1 MIKQALAL
9 SLVTAGL
16 TTATAST
23 SQAQQCTP
31 LQVVGTN
38 QTSITKTVSPAAPIA
53 LPGIRTNWNTDWV
66 VPGDMDYDQFQ
77 ARITTETG
85 VEDLNVD
92 MYLKYPDQTSDL
104 VYNPGEVIITP
115 GEPLTLSASSRE
127 GSSPYQVNMRIGDT
141 DSEGTTYT
149 ATVYGCL

>member
-1 MIKQALAL
+1 MMKRTLAVTL
-9 SLVTAGL
+9 STAGL
-16 TTATAST
+16 MALASST
-23 SQAQQCTP
+23 GQAQQCTP

-104 VYNPGEVIITP
+104 VNNPGEVLIGP
-115 GEPLTLSASSRE
+115 DAPLTLSAASR
-127 GSSPYQVNMRIGDT
+127 GDLSPYQVNLRIGDT

-149 ATVYGCL
+149 ATVYGCR

>member
-1 MIKQALAL
+1 MIKRTLAIAL
-9 SLVTAGL
+9 STAGL
-16 TTATAST
+16 AALAPSIG
-23 SQAQQCTP
+23 QAQQCTP
-31 LQVVGTN
+31 LQVVGTD

-66 VPGDMDYDQFQ
+66 VPGDGDYDQFQ

-92 MYLKYPDQTSDL
+92 MYLKYPDQTSDQ
-104 VYNPGEVIITP
+104 VRDPGDVLISP
-115 GEPLTLSASSRE
+115 GQPLTLSASSR
-127 GSSPYQVNMRIGDT
+127 GDISPYQVNLRVGDT

-149 ATVYGCL
+149 ATVYGCR